1 MLNGPT
7 DTVVEEIGL
16 VSSNPMKNNGAI
28 NNVLDSMTELPDS
41 GATKLRKMIFETNE
55 LIVCPGVYDGLS
67 ARTAIEVGFNAMYM
81 VCDSFILLF
90 LPFKPFF

>member
-28 NNVLDSMTELPDS
+28 NNVLDAMTEIPDS

-81 VCDSFILLF
+81 VRPLF
-90 LPFKPFF
+90 PCFYFPCSDF